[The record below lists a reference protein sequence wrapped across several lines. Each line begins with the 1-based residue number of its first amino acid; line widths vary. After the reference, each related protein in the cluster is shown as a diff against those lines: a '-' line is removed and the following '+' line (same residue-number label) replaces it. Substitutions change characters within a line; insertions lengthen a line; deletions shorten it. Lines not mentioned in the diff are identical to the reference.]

1 MHARVKGSCGRKR
14 SVEEGE
20 DRKERDGRRARVG
33 RVPVATGDS
42 VSATLLPFNPSYS
55 FSMNE
60 RLSEDNI
67 FARSLNTLTKIFI
80 IFM

>member
-20 DRKERDGRRARVG
+20 DRKERDRRRARVG

-60 RLSEDNI
+60 HLSEDI
-67 FARSLNTLTKIFI
+67 FARLLNTSTKIFI